1 MICSATSVRSGRPK
15 NAGRA
20 TARGELCHRRRVRD
34 VVVVSGAPGAG
45 KSTLAVPLA
54 EALGFPLLSKDL
66 IKEALFDALG
76 HVETDEWSSSRRLG
90 GAAMELLWRLAAAS
104 PAVVIEANF
113 RSSSEYERTRLT
125 ELATRPVEVYCRAP
139 IDVVAERYADRG
151 ARTDHHPVHVAR
163 SLPPAAFEE
172 FQQPFGLGPVI
183 EVDTTALIDVDDVV
197 QRVRSTLEEN
207 L

>member
-1 MICSATSVRSGRPK
+1 MTVDHTRLRSEAPP

-20 TARGELCHRRRVRD
+20 TARGELCHRRRVRA
-34 VVVVSGAPGAG
+34 VLVVSGAPGAG

-54 EALGFPLLSKDL
+54 EALGFPLLSKDV
-66 IKEALFDALG
+66 IKEALFDELG
-76 HVETDEWSSSRRLG
+76 HVEADEWSSSRRLG
-90 GAAMELLWRLAAAS
+90 GAAMELLWRLAAAC

-113 RSSSEYERTRLT
+113 RSSSEYERTRLI

-139 IDVVAERYADRG
+139 IDVVAQRYANRG
-151 ARTDHHPVHVAR
+151 AGTDHHQVHVAR

-183 EVDTTALIDVDDVV
+183 EVDTTALIDVDEVV
-197 QRVRSTLEEN
+197 QRVRSALEEK